1 MDDITLARA
10 LHVLAVV
17 LWIGGVG
24 FVTTVALPAIRRL
37 KAGEE
42 RLPFFD
48 VFERRFARQARI
60 TTVLTGLTG
69 FYMLARL
76 DLWYRF
82 LEASFWW
89 MHAMVLVW
97 LLFTIM
103 LFVLEPAFVHR
114 WLLARANAAPEST
127 FALVEWLHR
136 SLLALSIVT
145 VFGAVAGSHGFLL
158 FD

>member
-1 MDDITLARA
+1 VDDITLARA

-24 FVTTVALPAIRRL
+24 LVTTVVLPAIRHL

-42 RLPFFD
+42 RPSFFD
-48 VFERRFARQARI
+48 AFERRFARQARI

-69 FYMLARL
+69 FYMLIRL

-82 LEASFWW
+82 RELSFWW
-89 MHAMVLVW
+89 MQAMVLVW
-97 LLFTIM
+97 LLFTLL
-103 LFVLEPAFVHR
+103 LFVLEPAFLHR
-114 WLLARANAAPEST
+114 WFRARSSAAPEAT

-136 SLLALSIVT
+136 ALLTLSLVT
-145 VFGAVAGSHGFLL
+145 AFGAVAGTHGFLL
-158 FD
+158 FE